1 MNWCLPVVCT
11 NVGDNYK
18 LVLDGENGCL
28 TDIGDAEQ
36 LSDKLKTLV
45 SDKTL
50 RQKMGLKSNR
60 HLRENYSMEV
70 FEERYIKVIQGK

>member
-18 LVLDGENGCL
+18 LVLESENGYL
-28 TDIGDAEQ
+28 TNIGDAEQ
-36 LSDKLKTLV
+36 ISLKLKTLV

-50 RQKMGLKSNR
+50 RQEMGLKSNR
-60 HLRENYSMEV
+60 HLRENYSMEF
-70 FEERYIKVIQGK
+70 FEERYLKVIQDK